1 MRIFYTLIGSLLS
14 LGLCCSLV
22 LAESDQGK
30 VALKSFKE
38 CVEQGGVL
46 TGKVCK
52 TDSGQIFLQ
61 PSEASDS
68 PCVDRCGDG
77 VCQEMV
83 CMAVGCPCA
92 ETPESCPKDC
102 AKATE

>member
-1 MRIFYTLIGSLLS
+1 MRIFYTVIGLVLIFGS
-14 LGLCCSLV
+14 CCSLA
-22 LAESDQGK
+22 LAESDQSK
-30 VALKSFKE
+30 VAPNSFKE
-38 CVEQGGVL
+38 CVAQGGVL

-52 TDSGQIFLQ
+52 TVSGQIFLQ
-61 PSEASDS
+61 PREASDS

-83 CMAVGCPCA
+83 CMAIGCPCA